1 MLTKHAL
8 NTSSTSV
15 DLSIC
20 HSYPPIPSKH
30 ILILVTISCWKS
42 QHFDFGR
49 LFHEKYQNHTL
60 NDPFSSFHKITCM
73 NIHKTVPNSWW
84 VILRVWFTYHK
95 NINTSNISLK
105 CYHFLKVI
113 AFRIFCVIRV
123 HWTVHFFVLDV
134 ALHTD
139 VQRASWAKPS
149 S

>member
-8 NTSSTSV
+8 NTSNTSG
-15 DLSIC
+15 DLSMC

-30 ILILVTISCWKS
+30 ILILFIISFWKC
-42 QHFDFGR
+42 HNFDFGR

-84 VILRVWFTYHK
+84 VILRSVVTYHK
-95 NINTSNISLK
+95 NIKTPTIFRDSD
-105 CYHFLKVI
+105 HFLKVI